1 LLQVGDRDLLP
12 HLLAGA
18 AEAALNRSEH
28 ALALKRVSLALE
40 ACEASSDPLGEVA
53 ARRVAGRIAAA
64 AGQALEARAY
74 FDRALEVAESLD
86 SATDTSRVAF
96 DYAQVL
102 ERLGD
107 SPQAFLRYRQA
118 YRAKEAGSRG

>member
-1 LLQVGDRDLLP
+1 V
-12 HLLAGA
+12 
-18 AEAALNRSEH
+18 
-28 ALALKRVSLALE
+28 
-40 ACEASSDPLGEVA
+40 
-53 ARRVAGRIAAA
+53 
-64 AGQALEARAY
+64 Y

-86 SATDTSRVAF
+86 SPTDTSRVAF